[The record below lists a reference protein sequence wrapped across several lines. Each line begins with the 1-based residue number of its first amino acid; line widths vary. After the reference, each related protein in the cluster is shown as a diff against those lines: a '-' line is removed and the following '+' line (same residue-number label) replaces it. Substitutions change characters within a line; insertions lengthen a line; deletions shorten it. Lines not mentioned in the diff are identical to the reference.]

1 MNESAEQWNKSGRK
15 AIRERNY
22 RQRSSLLK
30 ATPHQSAQRAS
41 IRRHPH
47 ICASCDNDP
56 LDEPGPG
63 GGGGGILVLVSG
75 SGFRPFR
82 SILTRAALHV
92 LSRDA
97 CQIQLKIQGDE
108 SGLPSCQTPPNRVSE
123 LGPTGGYRTSCEA
136 SLSNGHSQNHRRVQE
151 RGAIARAP

>member
-63 GGGGGILVLVSG
+63 GGV
-75 SGFRPFR
+75 
-82 SILTRAALHV
+82 
-92 LSRDA
+92 
-97 CQIQLKIQGDE
+97 
-108 SGLPSCQTPPNRVSE
+108 
-123 LGPTGGYRTSCEA
+123 EA
-136 SLSNGHSQNHRRVQE
+136 SLSLCLVQVSV
-151 RGAIARAP
+151 RSVPS